1 MNRTS
6 YIILLII
13 LITIYLI
20 YFTKHSNI
28 KQMLKS
34 IIPKKEAYNDKV
46 HMKHPNYIYNREDAL
61 KHKFH
66 QQGRD
71 FTGYFT
77 KIM

>member
-1 MNRTS
+1 
-6 YIILLII
+6 
-13 LITIYLI
+13 
-20 YFTKHSNI
+20 
-28 KQMLKS
+28 MLKS
-34 IIPKKEAYNDKV
+34 IIPKKEAYNDNV